1 MEAKAHVKYVRIS
14 SRKVKIVNDLI
25 RGKKI
30 GDAFAI
36 LRHTPKAASVIL
48 EKLLKSAV
56 ANAENNHNM
65 NVDKLYV
72 SEVYAT
78 QGPTLKRFMARAQGS
93 GVRILKRTCHITMVV
108 KGKRIRRRDF
118 SGPKGKSTWT

>member
-1 MEAKAHVKYVRIS
+1 MS
-14 SRKVKIVNDLI
+14 SRKVDIVNALI

-36 LRHTPKAASVIL
+36 LRHTPKAASIIL

-65 NVDKLYV
+65 DVDKLFV
-72 SEVYAT
+72 QEVYST
-78 QGPTLKRFMARAQGS
+78 QGPTLKRFRARAQGR
-93 GVRILKRTCHITMVV
+93 GVRILKRTCHVTMVV
-108 KGKRIRRRDF
+108 AEKE
-118 SGPKGKSTWT
+118 

>member
-1 MEAKAHVKYVRIS
+1 LEGGIPVEARAHVKYIRMS
-14 SRKVKIVNDLI
+14 SRKANIVLDLI
-25 RGKKI
+25 RGKRI

-36 LRHTPKAASVIL
+36 LRHTPKAASPIV
-48 EKLLKSAV
+48 EKLLKSAA

-72 SEVYAT
+72 AEAYST
-78 QGPTLKRFMARAQGS
+78 QGPTLKRFRARAMGR

-108 KGKRIRRRDF
+108 KERE
-118 SGPKGKSTWT
+118 

>member
-1 MEAKAHVKYVRIS
+1 VEARAIVRHIRIS
-14 SRKVKIVNDLI
+14 SRKVNIVNDLV

-36 LRHTPKAASVIL
+36 LRHTPKSASVVL

-78 QGPTLKRFMARAQGS
+78 QGPTLKRFMARAMGR
-93 GVRILKRTCHITMVV
+93 GVRILKRTCHITLVV
-108 KGKRIRRRDF
+108 KEKE
-118 SGPKGKSTWT
+118 

>member
-1 MEAKAHVKYVRIS
+1 MS
-14 SRKVKIVNDLI
+14 SRKADIVNALI

-30 GDAFAI
+30 GEAFAI
-36 LRHTPKAASVIL
+36 LRHTPKAASIIL

-72 SEVYAT
+72 AEVYST
-78 QGPTLKRFMARAQGS
+78 QGPTLKRFRARAQGR

-108 KGKRIRRRDF
+108 AEKE
-118 SGPKGKSTWT
+118 

>member
-1 MEAKAHVKYVRIS
+1 MS
-14 SRKVKIVNDLI
+14 SRKADIVNALI
-25 RGKKI
+25 RGKKV

-36 LRHTPKAASVIL
+36 LRHTPKAASIVL

-72 SEVYAT
+72 AEAYST
-78 QGPTLKRFMARAQGS
+78 QGPTLKRFRARAQGR
-93 GVRILKRTCHITMVV
+93 GVRILKRTCHVTMVV
-108 KGKRIRRRDF
+108 AEKE
-118 SGPKGKSTWT
+118 

>member
-1 MEAKAHVKYVRIS
+1 MVAKAHVRYIRMS
-14 SRKVKIVNDLI
+14 SRKVNIVLDLI
-25 RGKKI
+25 RGKNI

-36 LRHTPKAASVIL
+36 LRHTPKAASTTV

-72 SEVYAT
+72 AEAYST
-78 QGPTLKRFMARAQGS
+78 QGPTLKRFRARAMGR

-108 KGKRIRRRDF
+108 GEK
-118 SGPKGKSTWT
+118 

>member
-1 MEAKAHVKYVRIS
+1 MVAKAHVRYIRMS
-14 SRKVKIVNDLI
+14 SRKVNIVLDLI
-25 RGKKI
+25 RGKRI
-30 GDAFAI
+30 GDAVAI
-36 LRHTPKAASVIL
+36 LRHTPKASSIVI

-72 SEVYAT
+72 AEAYST
-78 QGPTLKRFMARAQGS
+78 QGPTLKRFRARAMGR

-108 KGKRIRRRDF
+108 GEKE
-118 SGPKGKSTWT
+118 

>member
-1 MEAKAHVKYVRIS
+1 MS
-14 SRKVKIVNDLI
+14 SRKANIVLDLI

-36 LRHTPKAASVIL
+36 LRHTPKAASPVV
-48 EKLLKSAV
+48 EKLLKSAT

-72 SEVYAT
+72 AEAYST
-78 QGPTLKRFMARAQGS
+78 QGPTLKRFRARAQGR

-108 KGKRIRRRDF
+108 KEKE
-118 SGPKGKSTWT
+118 

>member
-1 MEAKAHVKYVRIS
+1 MEARAHVKYIRMS
-14 SRKVKIVNDLI
+14 SRKANIVLDLI
-25 RGKKI
+25 RGKRI

-36 LRHTPKAASVIL
+36 LRHTPKAASPIV
-48 EKLLKSAV
+48 EKLLKSAA

-72 SEVYAT
+72 AEAYST
-78 QGPTLKRFMARAQGS
+78 QGPTLKRFRARAQGR

-108 KGKRIRRRDF
+108 KERE
-118 SGPKGKSTWT
+118 